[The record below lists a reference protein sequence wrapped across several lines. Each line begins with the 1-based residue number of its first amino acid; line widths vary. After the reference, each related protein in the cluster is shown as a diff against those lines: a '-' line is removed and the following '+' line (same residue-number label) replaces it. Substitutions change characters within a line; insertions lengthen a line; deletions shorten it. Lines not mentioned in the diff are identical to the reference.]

1 MVDVRLAQ
9 MRGQVIAIA
18 SGKGGV
24 GKTATTVNLA
34 ISFRLQDR
42 SVALVDGDIG
52 MPNLAA
58 WFDIEPTE
66 TLHDVLAERI
76 EVSTAVRNE
85 ADGFGILAGSNQL
98 ADYSAADPSQFAY
111 VTDRLSHEYKVVL
124 IDTGGGL
131 SYENS
136 LPLQLADHVLLVTSP
151 APPAVADTKRTK
163 ALVEMVEGSV
173 LGVIVTKVTDDT
185 NPQAIASD
193 IGVELL
199 GSIPFDQTVDESITA
214 GQPLE
219 MYDAESPAARAYREI
234 GETLV
239 EAGQSV
245 TRATGSPPSD

>member
-1 MVDVRLAQ
+1 

-34 ISFRLQDR
+34 ISFRLHDR
-42 SVALVDGDIG
+42 SVGVVDGDIG

-58 WFDIEPTE
+58 WFDIDPPH
-66 TLHDVLAERI
+66 TLHDVLAERV
-76 EVSTAVRNE
+76 EVNTALQKE
-85 ADGFGILAGSNQL
+85 ANGFGILAGSSQL
-98 ADYSAADPSQFAY
+98 ADYSAADPSRFAY
-111 VTDRLSHEYKVVL
+111 VTDRLSQEYEVVL

-163 ALVEMVEGSV
+163 ALVEMLEGSV
-173 LGVIVTKVTDDT
+173 LGVIVTKVTDDA
-185 NPQAIASD
+185 NPRAIASD
-193 IGVELL
+193 LGVELV
-199 GSIPFDQTVDESITA
+199 GSIPFDQTIDQSVTA

-219 MYDAESPAARAYREI
+219 MYDAESQAARAYRDM
-234 GETLV
+234 GKSLV
-239 EAGQSV
+239 EADQAV
-245 TRATGSPPSD
+245 TRATGSPTPD